1 MDIDGVIVG
10 LNWDQ
15 NGIGY
20 ECQVKSLLENFSNAT
35 NKKEL
40 NLSNY

>member
-1 MDIDGVIVG
+1 MNEDGVVVG

-20 ECQVKSLLENFSNAT
+20 ECDPIDLLEFLSQAEEGQT
-35 NKKEL
+35 IS
-40 NLSNY
+40 LSN